1 MFLVEEHR
9 EFVCLHFLLDYD
21 PYCKKLCCHFD
32 GDYLLDGKPDIE
44 ITRQQLMLKFYDSVV
59 LSVGQKLNF
68 FLLRTLERIRWIDN
82 SRNWTERKYA

>member
-9 EFVCLHFLLDYD
+9 EFLCLHFLLDYG

-32 GDYLLDGKPDIE
+32 GDHLLDGKPDIE